1 MTDEISQ
8 FELGAHDDPLARAMN
23 GGARVEPDPRFRA
36 ELRERLTAVA
46 VPPPAGRSPGA
57 EVQPWLPLVALTAGA
72 IVLGL
77 FAAARSS
84 PSEMAQPPAPTGTV
98 SSGVRPVHTAVPD
111 SLDASD
117 RKASPPVEELVD
129 VAPTAAAVV
138 PPLRLAVPVIGP
150 TEAGPIDVA
159 TLPSANASP
168 TAEEEEEDE
177 EEADAT
183 SQPSPSPTALLDPES
198 PPTAVATSTP
208 GPTSRPRPTATPV
221 APTPGVPGG

>member
-8 FELGAHDDPLARAMN
+8 YELGAPEDPLAQAMDA
-23 GGARVEPDPRFRA
+23 GSRVAPDPRFRA

-46 VPPPAGRSPGA
+46 VPPPAAGSGGAEIQPWMPLIALTVGAIALGIFVAGRS
-57 EVQPWLPLVALTAGA
+57 TAPDSA
-72 IVLGL
+72 
-77 FAAARSS
+77 
-84 PSEMAQPPAPTGTV
+84 PPPAPTGLV
-98 SSGVRPVHTAVPD
+98 PSSVRPVHTAVPD
-111 SLDASD
+111 SRDASA
-117 RKASPPVEELVD
+117 KLASPLVEKSVD
-129 VAPTAAAVV
+129 VAPTDTAVE
-138 PPLRLAVPVIGP
+138 PPPQMAVPVVGP

-159 TLPSANASP
+159 TLPSADASP
-168 TAEEEEEDE
+168 TEEEE